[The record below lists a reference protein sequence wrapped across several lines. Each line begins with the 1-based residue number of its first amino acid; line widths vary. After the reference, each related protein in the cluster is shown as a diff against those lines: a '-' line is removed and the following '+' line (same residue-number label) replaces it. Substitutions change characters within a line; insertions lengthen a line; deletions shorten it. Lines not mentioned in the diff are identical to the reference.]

1 MEAEPL
7 PTSPTDAGLLESMWE
22 MANPQPRYQAI
33 LEQGAVHCPAD
44 GFALVA
50 GRAELEAAMKNPALF
65 SSEGGFLE
73 LGNTRPL
80 IPLSVDPP
88 RHVKY
93 RKILDPL
100 FAPRRM
106 DALEDDIAA
115 RFNRFLDPFVDR
127 GECH

>member
-1 MEAEPL
+1 MASPRTL
-7 PTSPTDAGLLESMWE
+7 RRRLWRWRPSPCQPVRPT
-22 MANPQPRYQAI
+22 
-33 LEQGAVHCPAD
+33 
-44 GFALVA
+44 
-50 GRAELEAAMKNPALF
+50 
-65 SSEGGFLE
+65 
-73 LGNTRPL
+73 
-80 IPLSVDPP
+80 

-127 GECH
+127 GECHFTNELATPFPSAIFLGLMGLPWEELETFLRFKEGILRP